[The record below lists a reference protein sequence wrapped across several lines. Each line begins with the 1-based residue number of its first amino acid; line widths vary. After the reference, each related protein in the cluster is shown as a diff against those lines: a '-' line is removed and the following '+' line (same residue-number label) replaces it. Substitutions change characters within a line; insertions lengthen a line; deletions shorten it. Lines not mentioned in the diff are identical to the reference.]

1 MNSAVVTHEGHLYVL
16 LFMCEDVVR
25 VIRVQ
30 RFNIGT
36 GEWEI
41 VSTKPVPVQ
50 NSGVVFT
57 SFMTNISALEMPSS

>member
-1 MNSAVVTHEGHLYVL
+1 MNSAVVTHEGFLYVL
-16 LFMCEDVVR
+16 LFMCEDVIR

-30 RFNIGT
+30 KFNIAT

-50 NSGVVFT
+50 NSGVVLA
-57 SFMTNISALEMPSS
+57 SFVASQAIS

>member
-1 MNSAVVTHEGHLYVL
+1 
-16 LFMCEDVVR
+16 MCEDVVR

-30 RFNIGT
+30 RFNVGT

-50 NSGVVFT
+50 NSGVVLN
-57 SFMTNISALEMPSS
+57 SFITNIKPLL